1 MAISYF
7 GNSVLIIIKN
17 GLAKLPP
24 HMSCTRLL
32 FTSQLLYNIKK
43 TFINIL
49 NLTFIMRKK
58 AIRITRFLRNSIADT
73 FLETRPA

>member
-24 HMSCTRLL
+24 YMSCTRLL
-32 FTSQLLYNIKK
+32 ITSQLLYNIKNEYK
-43 TFINIL
+43 Y
-49 NLTFIMRKK
+49 MKSDVYY
-58 AIRITRFLRNSIADT
+58 A
-73 FLETRPA
+73 